1 MQLGTQEATDLLLQE
16 LTQMN
21 DEEYKMK
28 KAQKEEKA
36 SMKALKKQQKE
47 QRRLL

>member
-28 KAQKEEKA
+28 QALKEEKA

-47 QRRLL
+47 QRRVL